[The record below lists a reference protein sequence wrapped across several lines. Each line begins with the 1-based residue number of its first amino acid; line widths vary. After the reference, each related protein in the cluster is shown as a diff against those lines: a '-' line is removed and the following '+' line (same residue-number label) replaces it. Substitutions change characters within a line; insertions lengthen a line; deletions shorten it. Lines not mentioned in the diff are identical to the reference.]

1 MTEPRAVG
9 AASTRGAAGA
19 TLARPHVWVPGDPGW
34 RGPVVLLLHG
44 TGGDERDLLPL
55 GRELAPGAPLL
66 APRGTVLEGTMP
78 RFFRRLREG
87 VFDEADLTARAD
99 ELAGFL
105 EAAAGEYGFTP
116 GSLVAVGFSNGA
128 NIASALLLTH
138 PEAIGDA
145 ILIAAMRPF
154 GGPPAADLT
163 GHRVLISNGRRDPM
177 AQPALTTRLVDD
189 LSSRGAAVD
198 LLVHP
203 DGHQLAAEHLP
214 AMRAFVAAARSTAP
228 TVRPRP
234 AEQAGPAGVPAD
246 SAR

>member
-1 MTEPRAVG
+1 MTQQPAVG
-9 AASTRGAAGA
+9 QADAGA

-34 RGPVVLLLHG
+34 HGPVVLLLHG

-66 APRGTVLEGTMP
+66 APRGTVLEGAMP

-87 VFDEADLTARAD
+87 VFDEDDLTARAA

-105 EAAAGEYGFTP
+105 AAAAGGYGFTP

-138 PEAIGDA
+138 PDAISDA
-145 ILIAAMRPF
+145 ILIAAMPPF
-154 GGPPAADLT
+154 VVAPAADLA

-177 AQPALTTRLVDD
+177 APPSLTTRLVDD

-198 LLVHP
+198 LRLHP
-203 DGHQLAAEHLP
+203 GGHQLAADHLP
-214 AMRAFVAAARSTAP
+214 AMRAFVNTAAPAASTAN
-228 TVRPRP
+228 
-234 AEQAGPAGVPAD
+234 AGPAVPAGG
-246 SAR
+246 